1 MKLVRFGSAGHEKPG
16 LVDSAGTIRDLSAHI
31 PDITGETLSP
41 ASLAKLAKIDPASLP
56 AAPAN
61 VRLGP
66 PVAKVW
72 NFIAIGL
79 NYSDHAAETG
89 SKIPPEPILFNKA
102 GNAIIGPND
111 DIMIPRGS
119 LKLDYEIEIA
129 FVIGSR
135 ARYVEE
141 ADAHKHIAGYTI
153 CNDVSERHWQVERK
167 GQWVKGKAFENS
179 GPVGPWLVTPDE
191 IPDLDALAMTL
202 DVNGERRQNGTTAN
216 MIFKIPYL
224 LHYVT
229 QFMVLEPGDIVT
241 TGTPAGVALGMKP
254 EPVWLKSG
262 DVLTLTIARLGTQR
276 QTVIPFKM

>member
-1 MKLVRFGSAGHEKPG
+1 MKLVRFGAAGHEKPG

-41 ASLAKLAKIDPASLP
+41 ASLAKLAKIHPASLP
-56 AAPAN
+56 AAPTG
-61 VRLGP
+61 VRIGA

-79 NYSDHAAETG
+79 NFSDHAAETG

-102 GNAIIGPND
+102 GNCIVGPND
-111 DIMIPRGS
+111 DIMIPRDS
-119 LKLDYEIEIA
+119 SKLDYEIEIA
-129 FVIGSR
+129 FVIGTR

-141 ADAHKHIAGYTI
+141 SQAHNYIAGYTI

-167 GQWVKGKAFENS
+167 GQWVKGKAFETS
-179 GPVGPWLVTPDE
+179 GPVGPWLVTADE
-191 IPDLDALAMTL
+191 IPDLNALAMTL
-202 DVNGERRQNGTTAN
+202 DVNAEHRQNGTTAN
-216 MIFKIPYL
+216 MIFKIPFL
-224 LHYVT
+224 LAYVT

-254 EPVWLKSG
+254 PIWLKAG
-262 DVLTLTIARLGTQR
+262 DVLTLTIDRLGTQR
-276 QTVIPFKM
+276 QTVVPFKM

>member
-1 MKLVRFGSAGHEKPG
+1 MKLVRFGAAGHEKPG

-31 PDITGETLSP
+31 PDITGDTLSP
-41 ASLAKLAKIDPASLP
+41 ASLATLAKIDPSSLP

-79 NYSDHAAETG
+79 NFSDHAAETG
-89 SKIPPEPILFNKA
+89 SPIPPEPILFNKA
-102 GNAIIGPND
+102 GNGIVGPND
-111 DIMIPRGS
+111 DIMIPKGS

-129 FVIGSR
+129 FVIGTR
-135 ARYVEE
+135 ARYVAE

-153 CNDVSERHWQVERK
+153 CNDLSERHWQVERK

-179 GPVGPWLVTPDE
+179 GPVGPWLVTADE
-191 IPDLDALAMTL
+191 IPDVNALAMTL
-202 DVNGERRQNGTTAN
+202 DVNAERRQNGTTAN
-216 MIFKIPYL
+216 MIFKIPFL

-254 EPVWLKSG
+254 PVWLKSG
-262 DVLTLTIARLGTQR
+262 DVLTLSIDRLGTQR
-276 QTVIPFKM
+276 QTVVPFKL

>member
-1 MKLVRFGSAGHEKPG
+1 MKLVRFGAAGHEKPG
-16 LVDSAGTIRDLSAHI
+16 LVDSTGTIRDLSAHI

-56 AAPAN
+56 VVPAN

-72 NFIAIGL
+72 NFIAVGL
-79 NYSDHAAETG
+79 NFSDHAAETG
-89 SKIPPEPILFNKA
+89 SPIPPEPILFNKA
-102 GNAIIGPND
+102 GNTIIGPND
-111 DIMIPRGS
+111 NIMIPRGS

-129 FVIGSR
+129 FVIGTR

-141 ADAHKHIAGYTI
+141 ANAHKHIAGYTI

-179 GPVGPWLVTPDE
+179 GPVGPWLVTADE
-191 IPDLDALAMTL
+191 IPDVNALAMTL

-216 MIFKIPYL
+216 MIFKIPFL
-224 LHYVT
+224 LAYIT
-229 QFMVLEPGDIVT
+229 QFMILEPGDIVT

-254 EPVWLKSG
+254 PVWLKPT
-262 DVLTLTIARLGTQR
+262 DTLTLTISHLGTQH
-276 QTVIPFKM
+276 QTVVPFKL